1 MHQCQAL
8 HQHRDHATPSRL
20 LRRFIFAGLLLCTT
34 SATAADAV
42 CERVVVTGN
51 PDYPP
56 IVWAPDQGDQALTGV
71 AVEMLQAALAESNI
85 EVEVLNLGTRAKAL
99 EAVERGQ
106 VDIMAGLFMARE
118 RLSSVDYV
126 YPAIMDVPSV
136 FFVRRGAAFPY
147 TGWQDLR
154 GKRGAAQ
161 EGSRFGLS
169 FDTYANDNLELQRET
184 TGEAA
189 LRKLLASKLDYVVLE
204 RYQGLAL
211 AQQMRVN
218 DQLDTLEGSFINA
231 PLYVAISHNSVC
243 NSPDLRAALAL
254 GMQELA
260 QRGEGRR
267 LLDKYRSIWAAP
279 FMPSAAESTAE
290 TPLEQ

>member
-1 MHQCQAL
+1 MPQHQQL
-8 HQHRDHATPSRL
+8 DHSAAPVSRL
-20 LRRFIFAGLLLCTT
+20 LRHLVAASLLCG
-34 SATAADAV
+34 AVGAVAADNV

-56 IVWAPDQGDQALTGV
+56 LIWAPEQGDQALTGV
-71 AVEMLQAALAESNI
+71 AVEMLQSALAESNI
-85 EVEVLNLGTRAKAL
+85 EVEVLNLGSRLKAL

-106 VDIMAGLFMARE
+106 VDIMAGLFMSRE

-126 YPAIMDVPSV
+126 YPAIMEVPSV

-169 FDTYANDNLELQRET
+169 FDTYAQDNLELQREN

-189 LRKLLASKLDYVVLE
+189 LRKLLAGKLDYVVLE

-211 AQQMRVN
+211 AQQMRVD

-243 NSPDLRAALAL
+243 NSPSLRAALAL
-254 GMQELA
+254 GMQELT
-260 QRGEGRR
+260 QRGESRR
-267 LLDKYRSIWAAP
+267 LLDKYRGIWAAP
-279 FMPSAAESTAE
+279 FMPAAEPSADV
-290 TPLEQ
+290 PLEE